1 MTRSWWLSLL
11 PLAIPVILVAASTDP
26 DKNEVK
32 LLRSPKA
39 VSTSNANV
47 RQCLWF
53 AMEEYNK
60 ESGDKYIFLVAH
72 TRQAQLQITNRLE
85 YLIDVEIA
93 RSNCRK
99 PLSNNENCNI
109 QENTK
114 LEKKVTC
121 SFLVGALPWNGEFAA
136 THTYTSPR
144 PEWVSSPVTAASDS
158 SQHPGGLCLG
168 CGDPGPGQRD

>member
-72 TRQAQLQITNRLE
+72 TRQAQLQVNRPLW
-85 YLIDVEIA
+85 IA
-93 RSNCRK
+93 GPWPTMDRESGHVRTHQQTES
-99 PLSNNENCNI
+99 P
-109 QENTK
+109 
-114 LEKKVTC
+114 
-121 SFLVGALPWNGEFAA
+121 ALM
-136 THTYTSPR
+136 
-144 PEWVSSPVTAASDS
+144 
-158 SQHPGGLCLG
+158 GGMSLHAVAIRAR
-168 CGDPGPGQRD
+168 GQRLCRDIGGFARYFARTDTVTPPVMPTY